1 MRFRKQCH
9 LPLQQQK
16 YLRITMEAN
25 DMYSEKYNIVMKDI
39 IKMMH
44 RDWEI
49 YHAVGLE
56 ESILWNDYTPQS
68 YL

>member
-1 MRFRKQCH
+1 
-9 LPLQQQK
+9 
-16 YLRITMEAN
+16 MEAN